1 MKKLLNLV
9 EVCLKNPLFYRD
21 GLPSVNSLQ
30 ISNGGWIFYEKQM
43 IRDVPK
49 YIYDFTYECKQSND
63 IWKQVRE
70 YVDKFVKDNYTTHE
84 IGVPYGF
91 QIRFENEPK
100 VEIRTSTEQTESVQ
114 IIKFVEV
121 EVPYFI
127 FWKQKKQVK
136 TTITLEKY
144 IINYKLYCDKVE
156 HSLTKEKFMELWDM
170 YITNKEQFEEINFNN
185 IIEERITKYSIR
197 Y

>member
-21 GLPSVNSLQ
+21 GLPSVNSLHTSY
-30 ISNGGWIFYEKQM
+30 IYFTERNPTS
-43 IRDVPK
+43 DVPN
-49 YIYDFTYECKQSND
+49 YIYYFEYEGKQSND
-63 IWKQVRE
+63 IWRQVKK
-70 YVDKFVKDNYTTHE
+70 YVQKFIIDNYITHE
-84 IGVPYGF
+84 IGVPYGL

-100 VEIRTSTEQTESVQ
+100 VEIRTSTEQTESKQ
-114 IIKFVEV
+114 IIQYVEV

-127 FWKQKKQVK
+127 FWKQKKQVR

-170 YITNKEQFEEINFNN
+170 YITNKEEFEEINFNN
-185 IIEERITKYSIR
+185 LIEERTIR
-197 Y
+197 YGYI

>member
-1 MKKLLNLV
+1 MKRLLNLA

-21 GLPSVNSLQ
+21 GLPSVNSLHTCYT
-30 ISNGGWIFYEKQM
+30 SFTERNPTS
-43 IRDVPK
+43 DVPN
-49 YIYDFTYECKQSND
+49 YIYAFEYEGKQSND
-63 IWKQVRE
+63 IWRQVRK
-70 YVDKFVKDNYTTHE
+70 YVQKFVTDNYITHE
-84 IGVPYGF
+84 IGVPYGL

-100 VEIRTSTEQTESVQ
+100 VEIITSTETESKQ
-114 IIKFVEV
+114 IIQYVEV

-127 FWKQKKQVK
+127 FWKQKKQVR